1 MLEPDGRAL
10 LLDAF
15 RPPEGYRLDYGVA
28 TTFTLH
34 LDTALSV
41 PLSFL
46 SRRLADSGDPIALME
61 AVRAAADRLDIF
73 HQAGMIA
80 MPPSRSP
87 IFSFLEPVLH
97 AVRRPKA
104 GHLFHPKLW
113 ALRYVADDDVAD
125 VRMRLLV
132 PSRNLTADRSWD
144 LCLQLEGQ
152 LGPDPV
158 EGNSP
163 VAELLTVLPGMC
175 LSTMP
180 PDRIARLDALV
191 SDLQRTEWELP
202 EHVDEL
208 FFDVLGLGRPLADD
222 FFVGHEHLVISPF
235 CTDGGLAT
243 VTGRT
248 PATVVSRQ
256 ETLDGLDR
264 SALGEHE
271 TFVLDPLT
279 SEMEDKG
286 DGTHPSAIGLTG
298 LHAKCFILRYGRK
311 AWIRVG
317 SANATEAAFAGN
329 VEILVSLVG
338 SAAKLGVTDLFKA
351 ESSLRSILTEYS
363 PQAAPDEDDVA
374 GQLGDLLIDLAS
386 GDFTASVQ
394 SKDQG
399 HLIQLQ
405 GPAIPTLPVG
415 ARVTV
420 HPVTVPEFAAEVPPE
435 QLIDVTFGPLEVD
448 QISAFV
454 IITVMTQE
462 DVSASAVVLADL
474 VGAPI
479 NRLDEIIARQVDTP
493 EKFLR
498 FLALLLGV
506 GQPAWT
512 VGMEPVGSAGASA
525 APAFEA
531 PGLLELLMWALVE
544 HPGRLD
550 DLARLVDRLGASADR
565 GSVLPDGFSEIWA
578 VVDAVRRDQEAVA

>member
-1 MLEPDGRAL
+1 MLEPDGRSL
-10 LLDAF
+10 LLDSL

-61 AVRAAADRLDIF
+61 AVRAAADRLDVF

-113 ALRYVADDDVAD
+113 VLRYLADDDASD
-125 VRMRLLV
+125 VRMRLIV

-144 LCLQLEGQ
+144 LCLQLDGQ
-152 LGPDPV
+152 LSPEPLEINGPIAD
-158 EGNSP
+158 
-163 VAELLTVLPGMC
+163 LLTALPGMC
-175 LSTMP
+175 LSAMP
-180 PDRIARLDALV
+180 PERTSRLDALA

-202 EHVDEL
+202 EHVEEIY
-208 FFDVLGLGRPLADD
+208 FDVLRPGHSLSDD
-222 FFVGHEHLVISPF
+222 FFVGDQHLVISPF

-243 VTGRT
+243 VTGGT

-256 ETLDGLDR
+256 ESLDALTAGVLDR
-264 SALGEHE
+264 HE
-271 TFVLDPLT
+271 AFVLDPLT

-286 DGTHPSAIGLTG
+286 DGAELSATGLTG
-298 LHAKCFILRYGRK
+298 LHAKCFILRYGK
-311 AWIRVG
+311 EAWIRVG
-317 SANATEAAFAGN
+317 SANATEAAFNGN

-338 SAAKLGVTDLFKA
+338 SAAKLGVLDLFKP

-363 PQAAPDEDDVA
+363 PQTATDEDDVA
-374 GQLGDLLIDLAS
+374 DQLGDLLVDLAS
-386 GDFTASVQ
+386 GKFTAWVQ
-394 SKDQG
+394 TTDDG
-399 HLIQLQ
+399 HRVRLQ
-405 GPAIPTLPVG
+405 GPGLPPLPAG

-420 HPVTVPEFAAEVPPE
+420 RPVTVPEFAAEVPPE
-435 QLIDVTFGPLEVD
+435 QLIDVTFGPMEID
-448 QISAFV
+448 QISAFM
-454 IITVMTQE
+454 IITATTQ
-462 DVSASAVVLADL
+462 DGVTVSAVVLADL
-474 VGAPI
+474 VGAPE

-498 FLALLLGV
+498 FLALLLGM
-506 GQPAWT
+506 GQPAWAA
-512 VGMEPVGSAGASA
+512 GMAPAGSAGASA
-525 APAFEA
+525 GTAFEA
-531 PGLLELLMWALVE
+531 PGLLELLMRALVE
-544 HPGRLD
+544 HPDRLD
-550 DLARLVDRLGASADR
+550 DLARLVKRLGAQTDR
-565 GSVLPDGFSEIWA
+565 GSVLPDGFSDIWA
-578 VVDAVRRDQEAVA
+578 VVDAVRQDKEIAA

>member
-10 LLDAF
+10 LLDAL

-80 MPPSRSP
+80 LPPSRSP

-144 LCLQLEGQ
+144 LCLQLDGQ
-152 LGPDPV
+152 LGPGPV

-163 VAELLTVLPGMC
+163 VADLLTALPRMC

-180 PDRIARLDALV
+180 PERTARLDALA

-202 EHVDEL
+202 EHVDDL
-208 FFDVLGLGRPLADD
+208 SFDVLGLGHSLAAD
-222 FFVGHEHLVISPF
+222 FFVGHQHLVISPF

-243 VTGRT
+243 VTGGT

-264 SALGEHE
+264 NALGEHE

-279 SEMEDKG
+279 SEMEDNG
-286 DGTHPSAIGLTG
+286 DGTDPTATGLTG
-298 LHAKCFILRYGRK
+298 LHAKCFILRHGRK

-338 SAAKLGVTDLFKA
+338 SAAKLGVTDLFEA

-394 SKDQG
+394 STDHG

-420 HPVTVPEFAAEVPPE
+420 RPVTVPEFAAEVPPE
-435 QLIDVTFGPLEVD
+435 QLIDVTFGPMEVD

-454 IITVMTQE
+454 IITATTQ
-462 DVSASAVVLADL
+462 DGVSASAVVLADL
-474 VGAPI
+474 VGAPM

-498 FLALLLGV
+498 FLALLLGM
-506 GQPAWT
+506 GQPAWA
-512 VGMEPVGSAGASA
+512 VGMKPVGSAGASA
-525 APAFEA
+525 ATAFEA
-531 PGLLELLMWALVE
+531 PGLLELLMRALVE

-550 DLARLVDRLGASADR
+550 DLARLVDRLGAYADR
-565 GSVLPDGFSEIWA
+565 GSVLPDGFKEIWA

>member
-1 MLEPDGRAL
+1 M
-10 LLDAF
+10 
-15 RPPEGYRLDYGVA
+15 A

-61 AVRAAADRLDIF
+61 AVRAAADRLDVF

-104 GHLFHPKLW
+104 GHIFHPKLW
-113 ALRYVADDDVAD
+113 ALRYVADDDVSD

-144 LCLQLEGQ
+144 LCLQLDGQ
-152 LGPDPV
+152 LGPNPV
-158 EGNSP
+158 ERNSP
-163 VAELLTVLPGMC
+163 VAELLTALPGMC

-180 PDRIARLDALV
+180 PDRIARLDALA

-202 EHVDEL
+202 EHVDEVS
-208 FFDVLGLGRPLADD
+208 FDVLGLGHFLAAD

-243 VTGRT
+243 VTGGT

-264 SALGEHE
+264 NALGEHE

-286 DGTHPSAIGLTG
+286 DGTDPRAIGLTG

-338 SAAKLGVTDLFKA
+338 SAAKLGVTDLFEA

-363 PQAAPDEDDVA
+363 PQAAPDEDDAA

-394 SKDQG
+394 STDHG

-420 HPVTVPEFAAEVPPE
+420 RPVTVPEFAAEVPPE
-435 QLIDVTFGPLEVD
+435 QLIDVTFGPMEVD

-454 IITVMTQE
+454 IITATTQ
-462 DVSASAVVLADL
+462 DGVSASAVVLADL
-474 VGAPI
+474 VGAPM

-498 FLALLLGV
+498 FLALLLGM

-512 VGMEPVGSAGASA
+512 VGMEAVGSAGASA

-531 PGLLELLMWALVE
+531 SGLLELLMRALVE

-550 DLARLVDRLGASADR
+550 DLARLVDRLGAYADR
-565 GSVLPDGFSEIWA
+565 GSVLPDGFPEVWA